1 MFCLPLLCIT
11 IISSFVHAFHE
22 STHFNSLSRFALLFV
37 WFLSA
42 RAHAQDIFSL
52 GLVLFEVLTGSP
64 LFCSDAEAAAVY
76 RDLSAPALRR
86 KAGAVFIEHC
96 VRRRLNELCVT
107 DRTLRDFLYRA
118 LQFAPHLRPTA
129 ARMAQHPLLPRV

>member
-1 MFCLPLLCIT
+1 LPFT
-11 IISSFVHAFHE
+11 
-22 STHFNSLSRFALLFV
+22 LFLRIAI
-37 WFLSA
+37 FLSPSPLA
-42 RAHAQDIFSL
+42 PCVPPRHPQDIFSL
-52 GLVLFEVLTGSP
+52 GLVLFEVLTGAP

-96 VRRRLNELCVT
+96 VRRRLNELGVT